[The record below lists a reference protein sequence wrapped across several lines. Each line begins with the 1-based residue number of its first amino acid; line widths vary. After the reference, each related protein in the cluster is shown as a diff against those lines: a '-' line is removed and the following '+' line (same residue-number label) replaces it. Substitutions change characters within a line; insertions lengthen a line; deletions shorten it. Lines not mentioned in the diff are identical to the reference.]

1 MKQKKIVPIKLES
14 SYNPSGALGL
24 IVAGSLYI
32 DFSDSSKFEDNIVG
46 LEKEINAAL
55 GKSTAMYQAPAAQK
69 APEEDHRMRIKWVE
83 QRYGSWNGA
92 ADKVINALKAKG
104 VKRDQLVSIN
114 AHNNGKREDAI
125 FAAFYDLNEPGNGD
139 LNLAYEFQNASYGWD
154 KFYQTAAQQ
163 IQGIKAN
170 DVISLTGCCNQK
182 GRSVFYAFIQFPSQG
197 SDNLVRYVESRS
209 GSWNGAADGVI
220 GALVANG
227 AKQGQLLSIDAHN
240 NGENEDAILS
250 AFWDPSLP
258 STGPLAIGYK
268 GFNAKCGWRTFYDN
282 VVAECNK
289 MNRKDLVSITG
300 SINCSDSSVMYVFY
314 YIK

>member
-14 SYNPSGALGL
+14 TYNPSGALGL

-32 DFSDSSKFEDNIVG
+32 DFSDSSKFEDNIAG

-55 GKSTAMYQAPAAQK
+55 GKSTAIYQAPVAQK
-69 APEEDHRMRIKWVE
+69 APEDHRMRIKWME

-114 AHNNGKREDAI
+114 AHNNGKKEDAI
-125 FAAFYDLNEPGNGD
+125 FAAFYDLNEPGNGE

-154 KFYQTAAQQ
+154 KFYQIAAQQ
-163 IQGIKAN
+163 IQGIKAS
-170 DVISLTGCCNQK
+170 DVVSLTGCCNEK

-197 SDNLVRYVESRS
+197 SDNLLRYVESRS

-227 AKQGQLLSIDAHN
+227 AKQGQLLSVDAHN
-240 NGENEDAILS
+240 NGEGGDAIFS

-268 GFNAKCGWRTFYDN
+268 GFNAKYGWPTFYDY